1 MRAFKNEKGL
11 SLVEV
16 LAAIAI
22 LGIAFVG
29 IMTIFPQMTAF
40 NAKTEIKLDTMNLAR
55 QEMASL
61 MVASKWEKILLP
73 SPTDP
78 AALEP
83 DFLSKDKID
92 DELTDLSYI
101 KQSGESQETEPY
113 TADSFVRYQRDADY
127 RYVADIYLQ
136 CEDFLLKEASS
147 SGPGATVACAEKD
160 RIKLHKVHMKV
171 FSNKASQDGSYSL
184 SSETYSYI
192 RYTAKKPPAAPI
204 PGGG

>member
-61 MVASKWEKILLP
+61 MVASKWEKILVP

-78 AALEP
+78 TALEP
-83 DFLSKDKID
+83 EFLSKDKID
-92 DELTDLSYI
+92 DELTDLSYS
-101 KQSGESQETEPY
+101 KKTAESVENTPY
-113 TADSFVRYQRDADY
+113 TVDSFVRYQRDADY
-127 RYVADIYLQ
+127 RYIADIYLQ

-147 SGPGATVACAEKD
+147 SGAGATVQCAEKD
-160 RIKLHKVHMKV
+160 RIKLHKVHLKV
-171 FSNKASQDGSYSL
+171 FSNKGSQDGSYKL